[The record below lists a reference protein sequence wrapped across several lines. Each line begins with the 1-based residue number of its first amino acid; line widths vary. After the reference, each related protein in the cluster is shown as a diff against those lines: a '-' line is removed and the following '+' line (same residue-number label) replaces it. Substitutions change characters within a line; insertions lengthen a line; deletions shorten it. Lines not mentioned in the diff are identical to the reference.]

1 MLRKGRN
8 SFIVDDKRLDFSD
21 IPELTPDY
29 LRTLKRVPPR
39 GFYKVTPIKESCH
52 IMLDKDVLDFFGKGK
67 VKGYQTRINEALRE
81 YMSEHLN
88 GYHA

>member
-8 SFIVDDKRLDFSD
+8 SFIMDDKRLDFSD

-39 GFYKVTPIKESCH
+39 EFYKVTPIKESCH
-52 IMLDKDVLDFFGKGK
+52 IMLDKDVLDFFGKGTK
-67 VKGYQTRINEALRE
+67 RGYQTRINEALRE
-81 YMSEHLN
+81 YMAEHIN
-88 GYHA
+88 EYHA